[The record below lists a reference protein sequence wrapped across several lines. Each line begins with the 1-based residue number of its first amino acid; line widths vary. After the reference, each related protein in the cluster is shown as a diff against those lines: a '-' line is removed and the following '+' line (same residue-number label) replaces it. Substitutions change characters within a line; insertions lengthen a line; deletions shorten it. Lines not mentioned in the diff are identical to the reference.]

1 MTRSGEAEAGA
12 SAKDVSGARWLTLN
26 RQLIRY
32 CFFIQYSDQRPQP
45 QDEPAAAMPLKVPDN
60 TRIVKRLAPH
70 EPGTLK
76 LTRRYGSAL
85 VCVRYRH
92 DETGQHRYTTVELI
106 VDDAPIIPRGRPDE
120 MVGVRIAPEQSTLR
134 SRAYARGAT
143 WDRNANLWLMP
154 RRLAS
159 ALRLAGSIVKVLP

>member
-1 MTRSGEAEAGA
+1 
-12 SAKDVSGARWLTLN
+12 
-26 RQLIRY
+26 
-32 CFFIQYSDQRPQP
+32 
-45 QDEPAAAMPLKVPDN
+45 MPFKAPLDN

-70 EPGTLK
+70 QPGTQK

-106 VDDAPIIPRGRPDE
+106 VDDAPIIPRGRPDQV
-120 MVGVRIAPEQSTLR
+120 VGVRIDPEQSMLR

-143 WDRNANLWLMP
+143 WDRNTNLWLMP

-159 ALRLAGSIVKVLP
+159 ALRLTSRIVKVLP

>member
-1 MTRSGEAEAGA
+1 
-12 SAKDVSGARWLTLN
+12 
-26 RQLIRY
+26 
-32 CFFIQYSDQRPQP
+32 
-45 QDEPAAAMPLKVPDN
+45 MPLKAPDN

-70 EPGTLK
+70 QPGAQK

-92 DETGQHRYTTVELI
+92 DEAGQHRYTTVELI
-106 VDDAPIIPRGRPDE
+106 VDDAPIIPRGRPDQ
-120 MVGVRIAPEQSTLR
+120 MVGVHIGPEQSILR

-143 WDRNANLWLMP
+143 WDRSSNLWLMP

-159 ALRLAGSIVKVLP
+159 ALRLTSRIVKVLP